1 MIAASPAPPDCAT
14 RLQLALERGELKMA
28 YQPKIHL
35 ATGTVTGVEA
45 LARWNDPE
53 HGEISPAV
61 FVGVAERCG
70 LIDALTEWALRTA
83 LKQWVAWRDQGMKL
97 HIAVNISPISLRD
110 VYLPDYIQRLCMHE
124 GVPCEFL
131 TVEITES
138 ATQNVVRLLD
148 TLTRFR
154 LKGIGVSLDDFG
166 TGYASLLQLRQ
177 LPYSEIKID
186 QSFVR
191 DAATSRES
199 WLIIKAVTDLAHAM
213 GLVVTAEGVEDD
225 QTLGLLRELGCDDIQ
240 GFLISPPLP
249 GPRLLEWI
257 LTSGPAWQEASRA
270 EPAALASVAL

>member
-1 MIAASPAPPDCAT
+1 MSAAPATPPDCAT
-14 RLQLALERGELKMA
+14 RLQLALERGELEMA
-28 YQPKIHL
+28 FQPKVHL
-35 ATGTVTGVEA
+35 ATGVVTGVEA
-45 LARWNDPE
+45 LARWTDPE
-53 HGEISPAV
+53 LGEVSPVV
-61 FVGVAERCG
+61 FVPVAERCG
-70 LIDALTEWALRTA
+70 LIDALTEWALRTT
-83 LKQWVAWRDQGMKL
+83 LRQWVAWRDQGIKL
-97 HIAVNISPISLRD
+97 HVAVNISAISLRD

-131 TVEITES
+131 TVEITET

-154 LKGIGVSLDDFG
+154 LKGFGVSLDDFG

-213 GLVVTAEGVEDD
+213 GLVVTAEGVEDME
-225 QTLGLLRELGCDDIQ
+225 TLELLRELGCDDIQ
-240 GFLISPPLP
+240 GFLISRPLA
-249 GPRLLEWI
+249 GPKLLEWF
-257 LTSGPAWQEASRA
+257 LTAAPAWQESAQA
-270 EPAALASVAL
+270 EPAAAAVVAL